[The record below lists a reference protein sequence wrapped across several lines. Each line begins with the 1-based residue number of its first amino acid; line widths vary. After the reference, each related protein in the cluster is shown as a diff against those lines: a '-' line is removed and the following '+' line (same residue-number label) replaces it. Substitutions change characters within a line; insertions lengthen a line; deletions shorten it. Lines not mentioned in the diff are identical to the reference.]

1 MYMYII
7 SAIPYLFVAIN
18 AVVIKDD
25 STEIVLNTVRRSI
38 TEASDIALQ
47 VFQIYVCLYVSI
59 TSEYV

>member
-18 AVVIKDD
+18 AAVIKDD
-25 STEIVLNTVRRSI
+25 SSEIVLNTVRRSI

>member
-7 SAIPYLFVAIN
+7 SAIPCLFVAIN
-18 AVVIKDD
+18 AAVFKDD